1 MNEGGVPAHTAA
13 TRRNR
18 AVRAS
23 RRVASASRRYLPALV
38 IILLVSLAAGLFAG
52 SYSHS
57 LARPT
62 PGSLA
67 AGTVADEAVPPGF
80 VSQLDRQIGTRLSLE
95 TYPSPYAAEQAID
108 TQRVFAVISDEGSP
122 RAVVLEVVP
131 AAGASIARLLSGAA
145 RPQPAPRTCH

>member
-13 TRRNR
+13 TRRKR

-57 LARPT
+57 LARPI

-67 AGTVADEAVPPGF
+67 AATVVDEAVPPGF

-95 TYPSPYAAEQAID
+95 RYPSPYAASRLSTRSEY
-108 TQRVFAVISDEGSP
+108 SP
-122 RAVVLEVVP
+122 
-131 AAGASIARLLSGAA
+131 
-145 RPQPAPRTCH
+145 

>member
-1 MNEGGVPAHTAA
+1 MNEGGVPAHAAA

-23 RRVASASRRYLPALV
+23 RHVASASRRYLPALV

-52 SYSHS
+52 LYSHS

-67 AGTVADEAVPPGF
+67 AGTVVDEAVPPGF

-95 TYPSPYAAEQAID
+95 TYPSPYAGTAGPPRNRGPILWRRCHPRQLRR
-108 TQRVFAVISDEGSP
+108 RVSRGTRI
-122 RAVVLEVVP
+122 
-131 AAGASIARLLSGAA
+131 
-145 RPQPAPRTCH
+145 